1 MDRNLDGVYFRV
13 KREDR
18 WCNISFTDL
27 TDEEAERVLDGRSE
41 KWMRSLCD
49 RLEEVLIEIKKV
61 INSQAVDAAVN
72 RFFDTMCDL
81 PLKDRTFRLKNAIKN
96 LGDYYDLGIYDNE

>member
-13 KREDR
+13 QRKDR

-41 KWMRSLCD
+41 EWMRSLCD

-61 INSQAVDAAVN
+61 INSQLVDNAVN
-72 RFFDTMCDL
+72 NILDTMCDL
-81 PLKDRTFRLKNAIKN
+81 SLKDRAFKLKNIIKN
-96 LGDYYDLGIYDNE
+96 FGDYYDLGIYYNK